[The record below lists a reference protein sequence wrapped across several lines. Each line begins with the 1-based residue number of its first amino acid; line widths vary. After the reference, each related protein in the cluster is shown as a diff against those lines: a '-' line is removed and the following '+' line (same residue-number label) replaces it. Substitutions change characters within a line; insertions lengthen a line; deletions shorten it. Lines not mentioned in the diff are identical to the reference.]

1 MVGRVVAVG
10 TAGGSRL
17 AGSPSQRLW
26 VALGR
31 CMAHRVLPQAL
42 LDGHVDQLVLTQAAV
57 QTVFLAAY
65 CLSLGVCRRCSHFG
79 SFIFFCCPA
88 KGNCGDRNMEN
99 ERNSNVS
106 FLVHLCLLSGL
117 TNKSFRDPSPGRG
130 HYQSN
135 LHLN

>member
-1 MVGRVVAVG
+1 MARLGAAASLGPPPRGFGWPWAAAWPTGSSPRLCWMAMLISSSSLRLLYRLYSSLPIVCRWVFAAVVAI
-10 TAGGSRL
+10 
-17 AGSPSQRLW
+17 
-26 VALGR
+26 LG
-31 CMAHRVLPQAL
+31 L
-42 LDGHVDQLVLTQAAV
+42 L
-57 QTVFLAAY
+57 F
-65 CLSLGVCRRCSHFG
+65 
-79 SFIFFCCPA
+79 FFCCPA

-117 TNKSFRDPSPGRG
+117 TNKSFRNPSPGRG

>member
-79 SFIFFCCPA
+79 SFI
-88 KGNCGDRNMEN
+88 
-99 ERNSNVS
+99 S
-106 FLVHLCLLSGL
+106 FAVLQKEIVVIETWKMKEIQASRSLFISA
-117 TNKSFRDPSPGRG
+117 S
-130 HYQSN
+130 
-135 LHLN
+135 